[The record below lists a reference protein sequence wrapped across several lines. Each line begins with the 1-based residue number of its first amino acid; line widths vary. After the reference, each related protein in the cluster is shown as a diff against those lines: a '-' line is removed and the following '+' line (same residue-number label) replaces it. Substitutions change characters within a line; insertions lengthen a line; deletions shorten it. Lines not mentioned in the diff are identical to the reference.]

1 MKSVLEEKGN
11 CYETSP
17 SRIARVTFAAWLEVG
32 DTMTSPLGFLF
43 REDLYR
49 ASTPAQSSGFT
60 WDASG
65 GSCMCRRK

>member
-43 REDLYR
+43 REESRTTKESKL
-49 ASTPAQSSGFT
+49 P
-60 WDASG
+60 
-65 GSCMCRRK
+65 

>member
-43 REDLYR
+43 REESRTTKDNGNKNTVCFKHVHCFNY
-49 ASTPAQSSGFT
+49 AVV
-60 WDASG
+60 
-65 GSCMCRRK
+65 